1 MIDGLWLGE
10 IQDNF
15 LASQE
20 YWVYGSSI
28 IHQIQ
33 KSKEEQNKL
42 GLTQTWGKCEV
53 SGRYDLELG
62 IKGWARDIPITM

>member
-20 YWVYGSSI
+20 YWVDGSSI
-28 IHQIQ
+28 NHQIK
-33 KSKEEQNKL
+33 KSKEEQNKF
-42 GLTQTWGKCEV
+42 GLKWTWGKCE
-53 SGRYDLELG
+53 L
-62 IKGWARDIPITM
+62 AR

>member
-1 MIDGLWLGE
+1 MKTFGGEIGETEIYEILIWKNQKGYMIDRLWLRE

-20 YWVYGSSI
+20 YWVDGSSI

-42 GLTQTWGKCEV
+42 GLKWT
-53 SGRYDLELG
+53 
-62 IKGWARDIPITM
+62 